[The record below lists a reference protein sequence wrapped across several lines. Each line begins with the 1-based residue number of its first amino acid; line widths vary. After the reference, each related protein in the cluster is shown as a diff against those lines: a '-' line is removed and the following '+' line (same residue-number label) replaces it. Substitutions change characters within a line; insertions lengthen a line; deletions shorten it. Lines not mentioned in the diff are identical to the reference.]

1 MKRAFATLGRVVVL
15 DVPEPE
21 LRSGEVLVAPAFSA
35 ISSGTEMHIIS
46 STSSPETTGD
56 DTYPGPRARR
66 RPQLRNNGVR
76 WDGPQPRIVEAP
88 LAAIGYS
95 LAGTVLAVAP
105 DVLDIQP
112 GDRVACS
119 GNQCAVHAERVA
131 VPRNLTVRVP
141 DNVPLDQAAFVTLGS
156 IALNGLRR
164 TGCSFGETVVIHGL
178 GLLGLLAVQI
188 ARQAGLYVL
197 GVDIDDRR
205 VQQALER
212 GAHRAVNSQR
222 EDPRDVID
230 QMTDGLGADGVFLAV
245 VTPSS
250 EPLNLSFD
258 LCRQRGVVVG
268 VGLFGMA
275 IDRDRMYA
283 RDVIFY
289 PAIAYGPGRYDPVY
303 EEGNVDYP
311 VGYVRWTEN
320 RNQAAFMR
328 LLAEGKVEVNSL
340 APTRVPFA
348 DAPQA
353 YDLLHRPDR
362 PPTVLLTYDNADA
375 KA

>member
-1 MKRAFATLGRVVVL
+1 MKRAFATEGRVVVL

-21 LRSGEVLVAPAFSA
+21 LRAGEVLVAPAFSA

-46 STSSPETTGD
+46 STASPETTGT
-56 DTYPGPRARR
+56 DTYPGPRALR
-66 RPQLRNNGVR
+66 RPQLRNGGTR
-76 WDGPQPRIVEAP
+76 WDGPQPRAVLPP

-95 LAGTVLAVAP
+95 LAGTVIAVGA
-105 DVLDIQP
+105 DVVDIRP

-131 VPRNLTVRVP
+131 VPRNLTTPVP

-156 IALNGLRR
+156 IAMNGLRR
-164 TGCSFGETVVIHGL
+164 TGCQFGETVVVFGL

-197 GVDIDDRR
+197 GLDIDERR
-205 VQQALER
+205 VQQAREF
-212 GAHRAVNSQR
+212 GAHRAINPQR
-222 EDPRDVID
+222 EDPRDAVE
-230 QMTDGLGADGVFLAV
+230 QLSDGLGADGVFLAV

-258 LCRQRGVVVG
+258 LCRQRGRVVG

-283 RDVIFY
+283 RDAIFY
-289 PAIAYGPGRYDPVY
+289 PALAYGPGRYDPVY

-328 LLAEGKVEVNSL
+328 LLAEGKVAVAPL
-340 APTRVPFA
+340 APVRVPLA
-348 DAPQA
+348 EAPRA
-353 YDLLHRPDR
+353 YDLLHSPDR
-362 PPTVLLTYDNADA
+362 PPTVLLTYGG
-375 KA
+375 

>member
-1 MKRAFATLGRVVVL
+1 MKRAYAKGGGVVVL

-21 LRSGEVLVAPAFSA
+21 LRAGEILVAPTYSA

-46 STSSPETTGD
+46 STARPETTGT
-56 DTYPGPRARR
+56 DTYPGIRALRQ
-66 RPQLRNNGVR
+66 PQIRNGGTR
-76 WDGPQPRIVEAP
+76 WGGPQPRVVEPP

-105 DVLDIQP
+105 DVVDIKP

-119 GNQCAVHAERVA
+119 GNQCAVHAEKVA

-156 IALNGLRR
+156 IAMNGLRR
-164 TGCSFGETVVIHGL
+164 TGCQLGETVVIFGL
-178 GLLGLLAVQI
+178 GLLGLLATQI
-188 ARQAGLYVL
+188 ARHAGLYVL
-197 GVDIDDRR
+197 GLDLDERR
-205 VQQALER
+205 LVQARAFGANRAL
-212 GAHRAVNSQR
+212 NPQR
-222 EDPRDVID
+222 ENALAAID
-230 QMTDGLGADGVFLAV
+230 EMTGGLGADGVVLAV

-258 LCRQRGVVVG
+258 LCRQRGCVVG
-268 VGLFGMA
+268 VGLFGME
-275 IDRDRMYA
+275 ISRDRMYA

-328 LLAEGKVEVNSL
+328 LLAEGKVDVTPL
-340 APTRVPFA
+340 APVRVPLA
-348 DAPQA
+348 EAPRA
-353 YDLLHRPDR
+353 YEMLQSADR
-362 PPTVLLTYDNADA
+362 PPTVLLTYE
-375 KA
+375 K